1 MFFLRFTAQLK
12 GEDLIVKAISTL
24 SLKLE
29 KTRKISKLPWEKN
42 PHNYQGIRNKFCVY
56 EQIPIKIDEFNE
68 AEGKEFNER
77 IEK

>member
-12 GEDLIVKAISTL
+12 GEYLIVKAISTL

-29 KTRKISKLPWEKN
+29 N
-42 PHNYQGIRNKFCVY
+42 PHNYQGIRKKVCVY

-68 AEGKEFNER
+68 AEGKEVNER